1 LNTESVFK
9 IKWVWVHKFEFIM
22 KNIFE
27 IDFWIDNS
35 KMFYQASSAC

>member
-1 LNTESVFK
+1 
-9 IKWVWVHKFEFIM
+9 M